1 MTFGSDTR
9 KSKYP
14 LGTMVVGEVYAHRA
28 KTKEEQRLIRRA
40 AHNRNVRTDMYFIT
54 RCKDGVVYVTRIR

>member
-14 LGTMVVGEVYAHRA
+14 LGSMVVGEVYAHRA

-40 AHNRNVRTDMYFIT
+40 AHNRNIRTDKYFT
-54 RCKDGVVYVTRIR
+54 THAKDGVI